1 MIVCGKNVAREV
13 INSNYNIKNIY
24 LNENF
29 NNGEILKLIEKNHI
43 KPVYKSMHDMNK
55 MTRDVHQGII
65 IELEDYKYLDF
76 SSIKNDNDAN
86 FVVILDHIEDPRNF
100 GAIIRTCECAGVN
113 YIIIPNK
120 RSTLITSSVMKTS
133 SGALINSKIVMVA
146 NLKDTIDKLKKLG
159 FWIVGS
165 DADGE
170 DYTKIDY
177 KGKTALIIG
186 SEGFGLKEIVRKNC
200 DFIASIPLKGKVNS
214 LNASVAAG
222 ILIYEVLRGKNE

>member
-1 MIVCGKNVAREV
+1 
-13 INSNYNIKNIY
+13 
-24 LNENF
+24 
-29 NNGEILKLIEKNHI
+29 
-43 KPVYKSMHDMNK
+43 

-100 GAIIRTCECAGVN
+100 GAIIRTCECAGVD

-146 NLKDTIDKLKKLG
+146 NLKDTIDK
-159 FWIVGS
+159 
-165 DADGE
+165 
-170 DYTKIDY
+170 T
-177 KGKTALIIG
+177 
-186 SEGFGLKEIVRKNC
+186 
-200 DFIASIPLKGKVNS
+200 
-214 LNASVAAG
+214 
-222 ILIYEVLRGKNE
+222 

>member
-1 MIVCGKNVAREV
+1 
-13 INSNYNIKNIY
+13 
-24 LNENF
+24 
-29 NNGEILKLIEKNHI
+29 
-43 KPVYKSMHDMNK
+43 

-100 GAIIRTCECAGVN
+100 GAIIRTCECAGVD

>member
-43 KPVYKSMHDMNK
+43 KPFYKSMHDMDK

-100 GAIIRTCECAGVN
+100 GAIIRTCECAGVD